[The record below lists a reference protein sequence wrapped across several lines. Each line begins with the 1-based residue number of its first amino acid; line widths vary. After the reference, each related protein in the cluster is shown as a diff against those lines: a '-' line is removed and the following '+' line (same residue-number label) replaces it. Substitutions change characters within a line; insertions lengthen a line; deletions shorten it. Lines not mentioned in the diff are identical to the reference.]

1 LPLYGQGYHR
11 RVADHPPEY
20 VQCSLQFI
28 GNATCLIRLG
38 PFTVLTD
45 PNFLHKGQFA
55 YLGAGLVTRRLLE
68 PALTIDELPALDC
81 IVLSHMH
88 GDHWDRVAK
97 KGLDSGLPVI
107 TTPKAARALRR
118 QGFTD
123 PTGLSTWESDV
134 RTKGGHTLRVTAM
147 PGRHARGLLRK
158 VLPPVMGSVLEYEP
172 EPGRVALRIYI
183 TGDTLLV
190 DDLKEIPRRY
200 ASLDVAVLHLGG
212 TTLPGGFVVTM
223 DGAAG
228 ADLVELVRPAA
239 AVPIHYDDYGVFK
252 SPLADFTTEM
262 QRRGLEG
269 SVTYVARGETASFAV
284 R

>member
-1 LPLYGQGYHR
+1 VTAGP
-11 RVADHPPEY
+11 A
-20 VQCSLQFI
+20 CSLQFI
-28 GNATCLIRLG
+28 GTATCLIRLG
-38 PFTVLTD
+38 AFTVLTD
-45 PNFLHKGQFA
+45 PNFLHKGQWA
-55 YLGAGLVTRRLLE
+55 YLGNGLASRRRTE
-68 PALTIDELPALDC
+68 PALTIEQLPPLDC

-97 KGLDSGLPVI
+97 KGLDHGLPVI

-118 QGFTD
+118 QGFRD
-123 PTGLSTWESDV
+123 PKGLATWHSDV
-134 RTKGGHTLRVTAM
+134 RTKEGESLRVTAM
-147 PGRHARGLLRK
+147 PGRHARGAVRHL
-158 VLPPVMGSVLEYEP
+158 LPPVMGSVLEYEP

-212 TTLPGGFVVTM
+212 TTLPGGLVVTM

-228 ADLVELVRPAA
+228 ADLVELVRPST

-252 SPLADFTTEM
+252 SPLADFRAEM
-262 QRRGLEG
+262 QRRGLDD
-269 SVTYVARGETASFAV
+269 SATYLARGDTAPLPV
-284 R
+284 N

>member
-1 LPLYGQGYHR
+1 VTAGR
-11 RVADHPPEY
+11 E
-20 VQCSLQFI
+20 CSLQFI

-38 PFTVLTD
+38 PFAVLTD

-55 YLGAGLVTRRLLE
+55 YLGHGLASRRLID
-68 PALTIDELPALDC
+68 PALDIDQLPALDC

-97 KGLDSGLPVI
+97 KGFDRDLPVI

-118 QGFTD
+118 QGFTA
-123 PTGLSTWESDV
+123 PTGLPTWESDV
-134 RTKGGHTLRVTAM
+134 RTKDGHTLRVTAT
-147 PGRHARGLLRK
+147 PGQHARGPLRH
-158 VLPPVMGSVLEYEP
+158 VLPPVMGSLLEYEP
-172 EPGRVALRIYI
+172 TPGRVALRIYL

-223 DGAAG
+223 DGSAG
-228 ADLVELVRPAA
+228 ADLVELVRPTT
-239 AVPIHYDDYGVFK
+239 AVPVHYDDYGVFK
-252 SPLADFTTEM
+252 SPLADFRAEM
-262 QRRGLEG
+262 QRRGLDER
-269 SVTYVARGETASFAV
+269 VTYVARGETAALPV
-284 R
+284 T